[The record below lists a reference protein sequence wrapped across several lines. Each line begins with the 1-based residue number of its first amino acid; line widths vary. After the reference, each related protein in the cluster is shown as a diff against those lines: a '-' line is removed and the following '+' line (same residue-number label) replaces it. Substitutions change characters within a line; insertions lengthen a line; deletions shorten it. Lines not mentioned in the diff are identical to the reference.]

1 MFISILILGLVL
13 RLLSLNVH
21 DFWFDEA
28 FTYYLAKLPL
38 NQLIGAALTDNN
50 PPIYYLIIHYV
61 MKINQDQMVLRFPS
75 LVFNTIAALVLY
87 RFAAKIFNPKVALI
101 AFSLFTLSPLSLYLS
116 VEARPHTLG
125 TAFLILTIAAFVN
138 LIEKVNFKSKLF
150 FILAFSLALLT
161 HFYTAILTI
170 PLTWIVFTSN
180 TRLKPQKW
188 VLILSI
194 PLSFLA
200 LWIIFSL
207 QIKHSLCACPNTL
220 LSLPA
225 SLVSPALGGVGS
237 VTLRTFPQLPFFYLL
252 LFTQTAVATFIFFAH
267 GLRKSRNVSI
277 IYLLCLIPISILGL
291 RYHIFSPKAF
301 AIFSPLYLLIVAN
314 SLNLLKSKITLAPLL
329 ILLFGLISI
338 IQIANPFFA
347 GDRLRPISQIVS
359 THPNTPIAH
368 TSVLTF
374 YSTNFYTQNNRKNI
388 LLTDNPLAD
397 STLAYIGGQKETI
410 GKNYSSLWLVDSQ
423 KWADPK
429 ERQEAINNLAQN
441 YNFLQTYNVNSFVVT
456 YLERK

>member
-1 MFISILILGLVL
+1 MFLSIFILGLAL
-13 RLLSLNVH
+13 RLLSLNAH

-28 FTYYLAKLPL
+28 FTYHIAKLPI
-38 NQLIGAALTDNN
+38 NQLISAVLTDNN
-50 PPIYYLIIHYV
+50 PPIYYIIIHYLI
-61 MKINQDQMVLRFPS
+61 KINESQIILRLPS
-75 LVFNTIAALVLY
+75 LISNLIAAWALY
-87 RFAAKIFNPKVALI
+87 WLAKRLLGPKTAII
-101 AFSLFTLSPLSLYLS
+101 AFSLFTLSPLTLYLS
-116 VEARPHTLG
+116 AEARPHALG
-125 TAFLILTIAAFVN
+125 TAFLALTIAAFFY
-138 LIEKVNFKSKLF
+138 LIEKVNFKSKFF

-161 HFYTAILTI
+161 HFYTAILTV
-170 PLTWIVFTSN
+170 PLTWIIFTSN

-188 VLILSI
+188 LLILSI

-207 QIKHSLCACPNTL
+207 QAKHNFCACPNTL

-252 LFTQTAVATFIFFAH
+252 LFTATAAATFIFFLH
-267 GLRKSRNVSI
+267 GLKKSRNVSI
-277 IYLLCLIPISILGL
+277 IYLFCLILISILGL
-291 RYHIFSPKAF
+291 EYRIFSPKAF

-314 SLNLLKSKITLAPLL
+314 SLNLLKLKIKLAPVL
-329 ILLFGLISI
+329 IFLFGLISI

-359 THPNTPIAH
+359 THPNTPIVH
-368 TSVLTF
+368 VSVLTF
-374 YSTNFYTQNNRKNI
+374 YSTNYYTGGNRKNI

-397 STLAYIGGQKETI
+397 STLAYIGGQKESI
-410 GKNYSSLWLVDSQ
+410 GANYSSLWLVDSQ
-423 KWADPK
+423 KWVDPK
-429 ERQEAINNLAQN
+429 ERQETINNLAQN
-441 YNFLQTYNVNSFVVT
+441 YNFLQTYNVSSFVVT